1 MLSVWHYATPSLGN
15 PIDGG
20 PNGLFRRVTVRLEV
34 ALAGAGELDCLPR
47 PT

>member
-1 MLSVWHYATPSLGN
+1 MAGQTAYPTV
-15 PIDGG
+15 
-20 PNGLFRRVTVRLEV
+20 FTVRLEV